1 MMTFYEHDE
10 SYKSVALICTFR
22 DDYQATEDGSSN
34 NSNQVAIVSV
44 FSF

>member
-1 MMTFYEHDE
+1 MTFYEHNE
-10 SYKSVALICTFR
+10 SYKSAAFICFR